1 MRIILAS
8 QSPRRRELLERM
20 GIRDFEVLPAR
31 GEELADPS
39 LPPAELVE
47 ELPQISRV
55 AGTGMSSAQ
64 TGAYRCAEWGGF
76 TCCIDPRMGP
86 WLLVTGT
93 DGSVYLFGSSAQ
105 GGAEAALAA
114 LG

>member
-47 ELPQISRV
+47 ELSQRK
-55 AGTGMSSAQ
+55 
-64 TGAYRCAEWGGF
+64 CAE
-76 TCCIDPRMGP
+76 
-86 WLLVTGT
+86 V
-93 DGSVYLFGSSAQ
+93 
-105 GGAEAALAA
+105 AALRPGGLVIGADTVVSI
-114 LG
+114 LSLIHI